1 MIKAIIYSFKKS
13 RRLRKISKIIG
24 LVPEFGKPSNS
35 MKYFT
40 IEKIKKEEK
49 ALEELLKLCESDP
62 YLTKVMEKYKADKE
76 ILRKAYEKLIMAGA
90 GQWKRGHFVPASS
103 LVYCQTLDYLLRNID
118 KEDKDFSFVAWRL
131 LKYFEKGRIW
141 KIKE

>member
-24 LVPEFGKPSNS
+24 LIPEFSELSNS
-35 MKYFT
+35 IKYFT

-49 ALEELLKLCESDP
+49 ALEELLNLCESDP
-62 YLTKVMEKYKADKE
+62 YLAKVMEKYKADKE

-103 LVYCQTLDYLLRNID
+103 LVYGQTLDYLLRNID
-118 KEDKDFSFVAWRL
+118 KEDRDFAFIAWRL
-131 LKYFEKGRIW
+131 LKYFEKR
-141 KIKE
+141 KIGKIEE